1 METKINLKK
10 ISVAAVLSALAYA
23 SVFVL
28 RFKVQFLTLDF
39 KDAIIAITSLLLGPL
54 YGVCSAAVGALL
66 EFLSV
71 SDTGLYGL
79 IMNFLSSGTFALTCG
94 IIYKYK
100 RTFKGAVLSVVM
112 SVISV
117 TAVMLLANLFITPLF
132 MGAPREV
139 VIAMLPKL
147 LLPFNLIKASM
158 NAAITLVI
166 YKPLSSGLKRA
177 NLLPR
182 DNKKYRFDLRSAIIT
197 VCAVIV
203 IVIAVLVLVLYLGG
217 NLEIFRS

>member
-54 YGVCSAAVGALL
+54 YGVCSAAVVALL